1 MGVSVQV
8 GQLLGAGAPPATG
21 CAGDFPTSGSG
32 PRPGEQ
38 TLTHISTAPGGKQ
51 ATERLEPGRPA
62 ARLRTQTFQAGKWV
76 PGGGALAG
84 LVGGGGRGLPG
95 GSPGPLAAPAPAP
108 GGPSPPGLVQEP
120 PSGTAHGTENS
131 PSNWGPFG

>member
-1 MGVSVQV
+1 MGASVQV
-8 GQLLGAGAPPATG
+8 GQLLGAGAPPAAG

-38 TLTHISTAPGGKQ
+38 TLTRISTAPSGKQ
-51 ATERLEPGRPA
+51 ASERLEPGRPA

-84 LVGGGGRGLPG
+84 LVGGGR
-95 GSPGPLAAPAPAP
+95 
-108 GGPSPPGLVQEP
+108 
-120 PSGTAHGTENS
+120 
-131 PSNWGPFG
+131 